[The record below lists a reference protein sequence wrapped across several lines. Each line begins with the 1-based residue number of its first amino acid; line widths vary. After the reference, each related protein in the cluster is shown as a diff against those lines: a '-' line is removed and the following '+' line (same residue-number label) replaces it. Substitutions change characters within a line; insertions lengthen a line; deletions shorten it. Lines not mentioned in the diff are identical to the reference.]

1 MKQLT
6 AGVCAESAVVALW
19 QGLRWEEMGV
29 KHDDLRELI
38 VREVSTCSCFQIL
51 VPPVN
56 LAVPIVNWDIPESTT
71 SEKNWF
77 SKPVF
82 QVWQL

>member
-29 KHDDLRELI
+29 KHDDLRDLI
-38 VREVSTCSCFQIL
+38 VREVSTFSVSVVLRNC
-51 VPPVN
+51 
-56 LAVPIVNWDIPESTT
+56 TT
-71 SEKNWF
+71 T
-77 SKPVF
+77 
-82 QVWQL
+82 